1 MARRDFIQELGILVL
16 DHRLKRLMNRLLEAA
31 EQVYEA
37 RGIDFKAR
45 WVSTY
50 RLLAEASP
58 RSVTELAASLRL
70 THPAMIKLARGMIEA
85 GWVAEQRD
93 PADAR
98 RRLLSLTEKG
108 RAAAGEL
115 EEVWTSLAA
124 AQQELFEDAGINVME
139 VLAAVDQALDSRSLT
154 ERVLE
159 RLGAPT
165 TTT

>member
-1 MARRDFIQELGILVL
+1 MAQRDFIQELGILVL
-16 DHRLKRLMNRLLEAA
+16 DHQLKRLMNRLLEAA
-31 EQVYEA
+31 EQIYEA
-37 RGIDFKAR
+37 RGLDFKAC

-70 THPAMIKLARGMIEA
+70 THPAMIKIARGMIEA

-115 EEVWTSLAA
+115 EQIWTSLAA
-124 AQQELFEDAGINVME
+124 AQQELFEDAGVDVLE
-139 VLAAVDQALDSRSLT
+139 VLGGVDRALDRQSLA

-159 RLGAPT
+159 RLGALT